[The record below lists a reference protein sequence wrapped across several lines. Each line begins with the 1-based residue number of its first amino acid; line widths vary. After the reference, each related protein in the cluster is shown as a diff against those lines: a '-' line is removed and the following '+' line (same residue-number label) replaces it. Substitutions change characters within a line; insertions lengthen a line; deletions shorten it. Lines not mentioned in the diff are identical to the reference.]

1 MSSIAHPNMP
11 ENRRSR
17 KIIRS
22 GRRRALAWLLVPALL
37 AVVVVVVAVVMYV
50 RAAGSTPASEATTHP
65 GQTVPADRFI
75 QSIVRDD
82 GSLGWHQLCPSVQAQ
97 IPQGMLIQQANA
109 QRAAMAQH
117 GLRLTADFIGA
128 RPQPS
133 GGELRVYV
141 VTAHWPNG
149 TMEQRT
155 YSVLTQMSG
164 CVEDVK
170 SQ

>member
-11 ENRRSR
+11 EGRGSRRM
-17 KIIRS
+17 IRS
-22 GRRRALAWLLVPALL
+22 GRGRALAWLLVPVLL
-37 AVVVVVVAVVMYV
+37 AVAVVGVIVYM
-50 RAAGSTPASEATTHP
+50 RAAASTPLPEATNHP
-65 GQTVPADRFI
+65 GRAVPADRFME
-75 QSIVRDD
+75 SIVRDD

-109 QRAAMAQH
+109 QRTAMAQH
-117 GLRLTADFIGA
+117 GLKLSADFVGA

-133 GGELRVYV
+133 GGELRLYV

-149 TMEQRT
+149 TTEQRT

>member
-17 KIIRS
+17 RILRS
-22 GRRRALAWLLVPALL
+22 GRRTLVWLLVPVLL
-37 AVVVVVVAVVMYV
+37 AVVAIAAIAYL
-50 RAAGSTPASEATTHP
+50 RAAGSAPASEATTHP
-65 GQTVPADRFI
+65 GQVVPADRFI
-75 QSIVRDD
+75 QSIIKDD

-97 IPQGMLIQQANA
+97 IPQGMLVQQANA
-109 QRAAMAQH
+109 QRTAMAQN
-117 GLRLTADFIGA
+117 GLRLTADFVGA

-133 GGELRVYV
+133 GGELRLYV